1 MAIVSHSNL
10 FRFLR
15 IFCFYSE
22 NSNFSRL
29 TVFGFN
35 MNYNFLSPPFFFRP
49 VYIVKEENA

>member
-35 MNYNFLSPPFFFRP
+35 MNYNFLSPPR
-49 VYIVKEENA
+49 IIKL